1 MSLPNCIYDYR
12 YEYDY
17 AKVIGHCKNCGND
30 IHEGEKRWNVFGNVI
45 CDDCIDDF
53 IAED

>member
-30 IHEGEKRWNVFGNVI
+30 IHEGEVRLNFEGLL
-45 CDDCIDDF
+45 CEECITYCT
-53 IAED
+53 EDE